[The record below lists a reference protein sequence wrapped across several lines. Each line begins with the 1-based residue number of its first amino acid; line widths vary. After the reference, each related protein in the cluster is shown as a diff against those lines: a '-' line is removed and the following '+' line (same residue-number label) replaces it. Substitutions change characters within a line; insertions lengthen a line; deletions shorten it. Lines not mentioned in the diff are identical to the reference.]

1 MAYARHERVRSAVRL
16 RWNMANEPPGN
27 RQRADRIM
35 IRFPK
40 SLWIVVLRKTVVGL
54 AWVSAAAVLFMM
66 LITAL
71 DVAMRLMYRPV
82 TGTFD
87 MVRIAGAVAVAC
99 AIPYTTAIKG
109 HVAIEYFFHKLGRLG
124 RIGVD
129 ALIRSLGMALFALI
143 AWQSVRYGL
152 SLRASGEVT
161 PTLQWPVFWVPYMIA
176 FCCAVTVGV
185 ILHNLLN
192 PGKAMIK
199 P

>member
-1 MAYARHERVRSAVRL
+1 
-16 RWNMANEPPGN
+16 
-27 RQRADRIM
+27 M
-35 IRFPK
+35 IRFRQNPA
-40 SLWIVVLRKTVVGL
+40 IVVLRNTVIAL
-54 AWVSAAAVLFMM
+54 AWVSAAAVVFMM

-71 DVAMRLMYRPV
+71 DVVLRTLYRPV

-109 HVAIEYFFHKLGRLG
+109 HVAIEYFFHKLGRGG

-129 ALIRSLGMALFALI
+129 AIVRGLGMALFALV

-161 PTLQWPVFWVPYMIA
+161 PTLQWPVFWVPFLIA
-176 FCCAVTVGV
+176 LCSATTVGV
-185 ILHNLLN
+185 ILYNLLH
-192 PGKAMIK
+192 PGTTMIK